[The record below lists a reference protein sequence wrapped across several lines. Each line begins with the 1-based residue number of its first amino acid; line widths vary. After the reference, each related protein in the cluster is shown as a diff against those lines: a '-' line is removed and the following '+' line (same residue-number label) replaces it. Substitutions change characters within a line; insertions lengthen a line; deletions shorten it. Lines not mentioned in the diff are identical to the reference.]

1 MGPYRKPLL
10 HSPPDLREDVPVFLM
25 PKASAMKHDERCVTY
40 IWLSRRPLF
49 GSAYRSLLSDYFDSM
64 PPESGV
70 VIGSFLRSAD
80 IVPGLAFPGDI
91 DVLIIPYEGDELVLS
106 SALAVEIKIVRA
118 SFAKP
123 GKSPNEF
130 GFSQAKALLGAG
142 FPYVAV
148 GHLIISDE
156 SPRHAWREVM
166 VTKLLDAD
174 EGTCGPLE
182 AVLHD
187 MLPWDLLSRSYGRL
201 ERNCSD
207 PLLGLFSAYPEGHG
221 VWFPSARSA
230 SLNPCMSKSVMDG
243 IYAYY
248 RRNYRQFFLTRRF
261 PPSTPG
267 VAFGEG
273 EPAYM
278 RHLENVLAK
287 MRRDFR

>member
-1 MGPYRKPLL
+1 
-10 HSPPDLREDVPVFLM
+10 
-25 PKASAMKHDERCVTY
+25 MKHDERCVTY

-49 GSAYRSLLSDYFDSM
+49 GSAYRSLLPDYFDSM

-70 VIGSFLRSAD
+70 MIGSFLPSAD
-80 IVPGLAFPGDI
+80 IVPGLTFPGDI

-106 SALAVEIKIVRA
+106 SALAVEIKIIRA

-148 GHLIISDE
+148 GHLIVSDG
-156 SPRHAWREVM
+156 SPRHAWREVI

-174 EGTCGPLE
+174 EGTCGPIE

-207 PLLGLFSAYPEGHG
+207 PLLGLFSAYAEGHG
-221 VWFPSARSA
+221 VWFPSARNA

-248 RRNYRQFFLTRRF
+248 QKNYRQFFLTRRF
-261 PPSTPG
+261 PPSAPG

-278 RHLENVLAK
+278 RHLENVVEK